1 MKQRNA
7 KKIKRQ
13 VELEKILELQQSYD
27 DLQNEVT
34 QVFCHVWDMFNNNHE
49 RVTLALDNY
58 NLSQIVSIL
67 NDAFRQGRIKPIE
80 KG

>member
-13 VELEKILELQQSYD
+13 VELEKILELQQNYD

-34 QVFCHVWDMFNNNHE
+34 QVFCHVWDMFYNHHE
-49 RVTLALDNY
+49 RITLKLDND

-67 NDAFRQGRIKPIE
+67 TDAFRQGRIKPIE
-80 KG
+80 E